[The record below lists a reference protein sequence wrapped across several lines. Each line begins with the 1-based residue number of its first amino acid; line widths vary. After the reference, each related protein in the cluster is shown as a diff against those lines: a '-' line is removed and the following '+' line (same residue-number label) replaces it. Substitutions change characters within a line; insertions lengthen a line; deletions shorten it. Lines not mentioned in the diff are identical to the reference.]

1 MSFVQKK
8 LITKIDNNQSWYR
21 ANKIR
26 SFAGC
31 ILTFV
36 LILVVFSSKLSG
48 ISTALGV
55 AGAGVAFALQEVI
68 ASFAGWLAIM
78 FGNFFRTGD
87 RVQLG
92 GIKGDVMDIGVLRTT
107 IIETGQW
114 DEITVPIQYGSNYEL
129 TTKILNEAGK
139 EVVGDLT
146 TDSKADW
153 NHLQQMYRLKDAQT
167 EPMVSLMANDNWVQF
182 TLRYVVP
189 FKRRRATKT
198 DLFMAI
204 LKRVE
209 NTNGAVKF
217 ASATF
222 QLVDSPDFK
231 VNLNKESNF

>member
-114 DEITVPIQYGSNYEL
+114 DEITVPIQYGSDYEL

-153 NHLQQMYRLKDAQT
+153 NHLQQMYRLEDAQT

-231 VNLNKESNF
+231 VNLNK